1 MPKHLILPLN
11 YAKYRV
17 FKGLRL
23 NMQRDSQLP
32 PLQLSTSH
40 KTSF

>member
-17 FKGLRL
+17 FKGTQL
-23 NMQRDSQLP
+23 NIQEHSQLH
-32 PLQLSTSH
+32 T
-40 KTSF
+40 